1 MSNHKHIKKV
11 LIEEFSDELNE
22 IFGFGKNSAISS
34 LGSKAS
40 SGKKVNFQI
49 KLPRRVRTELVS
61 SISTALSSNQES
73 IKDAISALAPYLE
86 SPDVKSFI
94 EFLNQADSVFSINE
108 GLKQEISSRISKSN
122 ISDVGLALIAQILTK
137 AGMQTNIS
145 SDEVITLSAFIN
157 PDKFLPDD
165 SPELTDTEPESEPT
179 PTFAVPVYKKH
190 SGSDQTRGAPQGS
203 LVSQLVKLFAK
214 DFGTTVRKGK
224 SEPLVNK
231 DKMKAVL
238 TQIANDITLQL
249 KGNEIKIQENRDIIN
264 EVDPAATRQFK
275 QILKKKKE
283 EGKYAIVKL
292 RKTDDEKL
300 VGSDNIWTAFMP
312 DGTSREFDRRKYK
325 LPTNW
330 NDKKRSKG
338 EASRF
343 LNKKA
348 KEAAENWAN
357 NWRGYLDKKF
367 RQQPTRQQKKKTFQP
382 VKIKVTSGKI
392 DAKQS
397 VARRL
402 KNAGISLNDSEGK
415 ELVQKILSTINKF
428 LQDNMKRINKEDI
441 KIVSERKSL

>member
-1 MSNHKHIKKV
+1 MPSQEQIKK
-11 LIEEFSDELNE
+11 LLEKQFLNELNE
-22 IFGFGKNSAISS
+22 IFGFGKKGSLSS
-34 LGSKAS
+34 LNPKPPGGKRVDFQIQLPSKA
-40 SGKKVNFQI
+40 
-49 KLPRRVRTELVS
+49 RAELITA
-61 SISTALSSNQES
+61 ISTALSSNQES
-73 IKDAISALAPYLE
+73 IKDAVSALEPYE
-86 SPDVKSFI
+86 TSPEVKSFI
-94 EFLNQADSVFSINE
+94 EFLNQSDPPSSLSE

-137 AGMQTNIS
+137 AGLQTNLTKSEI
-145 SDEVITLSAFIN
+145 VPLSAFIN
-157 PDKFLPDD
+157 PDKFLPNA
-165 SPELTDTEPESEPT
+165 SPELTAAEPETEPA
-179 PTFAVPVYKKH
+179 PTFAIPVYKKH
-190 SGSDQTRGAPQGS
+190 SGPDQAQGAPQGR
-203 LVSQLVKLFAK
+203 LVSQLAKLFAK

-224 SEPLVNK
+224 TEPLVDK

-249 KGNEIKIQENRDIIN
+249 KGNKIKIQENRDIIN

-292 RKTDDEKL
+292 RKSDDGKL
-300 VGSDNIWTAFMP
+300 IGSDNIWTAFMP

-357 NWRGYLDKKF
+357 DWRGYLDKKF

-402 KNAGISLNDSEGK
+402 KNAGIPLNDSEGK